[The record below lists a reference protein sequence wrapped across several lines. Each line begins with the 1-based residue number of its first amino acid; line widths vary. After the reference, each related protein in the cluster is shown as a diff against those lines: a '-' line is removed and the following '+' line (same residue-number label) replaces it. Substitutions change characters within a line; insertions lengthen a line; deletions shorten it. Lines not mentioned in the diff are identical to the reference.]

1 MTKLSY
7 PIVTPLIF
15 HTKAPLHVSDRA
27 RLNSQM
33 LGEEKKKKKIMR
45 NKERNFSPS
54 VFPRERSHACRKLRC
69 MHYGINSEGLKHPT
83 VSDALLL
90 DPQNRTVNQCGTS

>member
-33 LGEEKKKKKIMR
+33 LGEGKKKNHAKQREELQSIC
-45 NKERNFSPS
+45 FSKGTQPCVQEAS
-54 VFPRERSHACRKLRC
+54 L
-69 MHYGINSEGLKHPT
+69 Y
-83 VSDALLL
+83 ALW
-90 DPQNRTVNQCGTS
+90 D

>member
-1 MTKLSY
+1 MTELSY

-33 LGEEKKKKKIMR
+33 LGKKKKKSCETKR
-45 NKERNFSPS
+45 
-54 VFPRERSHACRKLRC
+54 
-69 MHYGINSEGLKHPT
+69 
-83 VSDALLL
+83 
-90 DPQNRTVNQCGTS
+90 GTSVHLFFQGNAAMRAGSFAVCTMGLTVRASNTLLSAMPCSWTPKTGLSINVAPPE